1 MDTIW
6 KKSLKSM
13 ACSVAVLSLLTTS
26 LAFAQGQQNSGSS
39 APAQQQNTTPATGWR
54 QFSGPPP
61 APPADPPGQANSQNP
76 YQPYDTSNNLQ
87 APSAPAQNPNT
98 PSQTPVAPP
107 QAPLAPPP
115 SSGIPSRLVV
125 QRGAYITVR
134 VNQML
139 SSNKNVPG
147 DAFTATLEQPLVADG
162 LVVAARGETLGGR
175 VVEAKK
181 AGRIKGVSSLAI
193 QLTNLSLVDGRQ
205 APIQTQFI
213 NEVGPTS
220 KGRDAGTIATTTG
233 LGAAV
238 GAAVNGGIGAAVGAG
253 AGAIAGTVGVLL
265 TRGHPT
271 VIYPES
277 ELTFRLESPVVV
289 STAKDP
295 DAFHYVVE
303 DAYAQESI
311 VQKPAPPPPS
321 LCNGYG
327 CPLPPFYYYGAPY
340 YYPYYGFFGPAFYFG
355 PRFYGGFR
363 R

>member
-1 MDTIW
+1 MNTIW
-6 KKSLKSM
+6 KKSLRSM
-13 ACSVAVLSLLTTS
+13 ACSIAVLLLLTAS
-26 LAFAQGQQNSGSS
+26 LAFAQDQQNGDSS
-39 APAQQQNTTPATGWR
+39 APAQQQSTTPATGWR
-54 QFSGPPP
+54 QFSGQTPT
-61 APPADPPGQANSQNP
+61 PPADPPGQANSQNP
-76 YQPYDTSNNLQ
+76 YQPYGTSNNIQ
-87 APSAPAQNPNT
+87 TPSAPAQNP
-98 PSQTPVAPP
+98 VAPP
-107 QAPLAPPP
+107 EVPLAPPP

-134 VNQML
+134 IDQML

-181 AGRIKGVSSLAI
+181 AGRIKGVSRLAV

-220 KGRDAGTIATTTG
+220 KGRDAGSIATTTG

-303 DAYAQESI
+303 DAYAQESA

-327 CPLPPFYYYGAPY
+327 CPPPPYYYYGAP